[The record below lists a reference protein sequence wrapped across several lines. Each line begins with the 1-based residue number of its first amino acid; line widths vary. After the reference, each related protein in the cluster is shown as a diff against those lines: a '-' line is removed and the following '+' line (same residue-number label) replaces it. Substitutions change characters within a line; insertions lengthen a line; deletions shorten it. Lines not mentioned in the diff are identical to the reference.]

1 MRWSVLVLLLLY
13 VGCSPDLSDDPIPFS
28 AFADITINLTLP
40 EYSTLSTNGGY
51 KNINGGTRG
60 IIIYRVNSSTYY
72 AFERN
77 CSYQPNQ
84 ACATTD
90 VHASGLYMAD
100 SCCGST
106 FDFQGNPTGG
116 PAWRPLG
123 RYQTLLSGSTLT
135 ITDTVIQ

>member
-1 MRWSVLVLLLLY
+1 MRWPPLVLLLFL
-13 VGCSPDLSDDPIPFS
+13 GCSPDLSDDPIPFS

-40 EYSTLSTNGGY
+40 EYSTLSTNGGH
-51 KNINGGTRG
+51 KNINGGIRG
-60 IIIYRVNSSTYY
+60 IIIYRVNASTYY

-90 VHASGLYMAD
+90 VHASGLYMTD